1 MIKKRLL
8 NQRVVVTASI
18 VMAMLMAS
26 MDTTILNTTMP
37 VIADE
42 LGHKELYAWSF
53 TSYILVSTALI
64 PIAGRL
70 SDLFGRKRLFA
81 IGTVLFLFGSL
92 LCGVAATLPQLII
105 FRGLQGIGAGV
116 MMPLVQIIAGDIYEV
131 KDRGKIQA
139 LFNSMWMLSA
149 IIAPIL
155 GAFFVE
161 VASWRW
167 IFYINIPVSLLAL
180 GMLIP
185 YKDVYRG
192 VKEPVDWLGALLFA
206 IGTGSL
212 LVVTAIEKMRIVWLL
227 VGLVVF
233 ALFILHERRHKAPML
248 PKRLLKN
255 GTLMWVLANCFII
268 CAALFGLPTYI
279 PLFLQDQGETVMF
292 SGLALISMS
301 MGWLSMSVNSG
312 RWILRFGY
320 RPLLLSGNVLLVIA
334 SLIFVFTNSVPG
346 YILLFIGLFFIGA
359 SFGLVFTVSIIASQQ
374 LVDPHDKGIST
385 SLQLFIRNT
394 GLAVGVSLMGYIYMN
409 LYPSDPIAGI
419 NTIFMYGVIG
429 AVLALI
435 TAFFIHE
442 HRSVDDAESLGAK
455 PSRGNV

>member
-1 MIKKRLL
+1 MQLQKLL
-8 NQRVVVTASI
+8 SQRIIVTASI

-37 VIADE
+37 VIAEE

-81 IGTVLFLFGSL
+81 IGIVLFLLGSL
-92 LCGVAATLPQLII
+92 LCGMAATLPQLII

-149 IIAPIL
+149 IVAPIL

-161 VASWRW
+161 VANWRW
-167 IFYINIPVSLLAL
+167 IFYINIPVSILAL

-185 YKDVYRG
+185 YKDVYEG
-192 VKEPVDWLGALLFA
+192 VREPVDWLGALLFA

-212 LVVTAIEKMRIVWLL
+212 LMVTAVEQYRFIWVIGGLIVF
-227 VGLVVF
+227 V
-233 ALFILHERRHKAPML
+233 LFIAQERRHVAPML
-248 PKRLLKN
+248 PGRLLKN
-255 GTLMWVLANCFII
+255 TTLMWVLANGFII
-268 CAALFGLPTYI
+268 TAALFGLPTYI
-279 PLFLQDQGETVMF
+279 PLFLQDQGESVLF
-292 SGLALISMS
+292 SGLALIAMS
-301 MGWLSMSVNSG
+301 AGWLPMSVNSG

-320 RPLLLSGNVLLVIA
+320 RPLLLGGNALLVVA
-334 SLIFVFTNSVPG
+334 SVIFLLANIVPG
-346 YILLFIGLFFIGA
+346 YLMLFIGLFMLGL
-359 SFGLVFTVSIIASQQ
+359 SFGLIFTVSIIASQQ
-374 LVDPHDKGIST
+374 LVDPYDKGIST
-385 SLQLFIRNT
+385 SMQLFVRNT
-394 GLAVGVSLMGYIYMN
+394 GLAVGVSVMGYIYVN
-409 LYPSDPIAGI
+409 LYTGDSIGGI
-419 NTIFMYGVIG
+419 NTIFTYGVIG
-429 AVLALI
+429 AVLALV

-442 HRSVDDAESLGAK
+442 RDSKDQSEELGAE
-455 PSRGNV
+455 PSSSNV